1 MENGLLAYGGQIA
14 ALAAAFLWAAVSF
27 LFLRIREHISAME
40 LNLVK
45 GLLAILLLGGTSFLL
60 REPLSAIQP
69 QGLVILLV
77 SGVIGIGIGDTAYF
91 QALKDLGAR
100 LALLLMSLAPPI
112 AAIIALFFLNESL
125 SVWAWVGIFLAVGG
139 ITWVVTEGDENGS
152 AKANPRFRWR
162 GIIFGLLSAIGQAT
176 GVVMSRAVLTQTEI
190 SSLQSAVLRLVA
202 GAAFILVW
210 LLVSH
215 QPPGKWMKK
224 NEARKLWGW
233 IFAAA
238 FFGTYMCLWLQ
249 QISLDL
255 APAGVVQTLL
265 STSPLFVLPMAALRK
280 EKISMRAIFGALVAF
295 AGIYLLFA
303 M

>member
-1 MENGLLAYGGQIA
+1 MQNILLAFGGQIA
-14 ALAAAFLWAAVSF
+14 ALSAAFLWAAVSF
-27 LFLRIREHISAME
+27 LFLRIRDHISAME

-45 GLLAILLLGGTSFLL
+45 GLLAIILLSGTSFLL
-60 REPLSAIQP
+60 GESLSTIQM
-69 QGLVILLV
+69 QGLALLLV

-112 AAIIALFFLNESL
+112 AAIIALIFLNEDL
-125 SVWAWVGIFLAVGG
+125 SIWAWVGIFLAVGG
-139 ITWVVTEGDENGS
+139 IIWVVTERGGNGTVQS
-152 AKANPRFRWR
+152 NPKHRWR

-190 SSLQSAVLRLVA
+190 TSLQSAVLRLMA

-210 LLVSH
+210 LLVTH
-215 QPPGKWMKK
+215 QTPGKWIRQKD
-224 NEARKLWGW
+224 ARKLWGW
-233 IFAAA
+233 IIAAA
-238 FFGTYMCLWLQ
+238 FVGTYMCLWLQ

-255 APAGVVQTLL
+255 APAGIVQTLL
-265 STSPLFVLPMAALRK
+265 STSPLFVLPMAALRG
-280 EKISMRAIFGALVAF
+280 EKISFRAILGALVAF
-295 AGIYLLFA
+295 VGIYLLFA